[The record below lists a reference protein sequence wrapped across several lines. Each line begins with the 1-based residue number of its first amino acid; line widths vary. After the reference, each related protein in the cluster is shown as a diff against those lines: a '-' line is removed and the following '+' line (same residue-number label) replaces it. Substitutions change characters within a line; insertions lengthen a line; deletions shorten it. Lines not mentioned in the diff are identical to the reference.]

1 MRRVSTR
8 LGELDCQLVE
18 SLPEG
23 TSPTLA
29 VLLCHGYGAPATDLV
44 PLAPQLMGLRP
55 ELARQAVFV
64 FPAAPLS
71 LAELGMPGARAW
83 FPLPMDLF
91 SGEVDW
97 DRFSSMEPRGF
108 PAARRALMSAVSA
121 LSVSTKLPYGRIVLG
136 GFSQGGMMATEV
148 ALRLEERPAALTIL
162 SGTLLT
168 REEWKTRAAARKEL
182 PVFQG
187 HGEYDDILPFQQ
199 AERLRALL
207 TEAGLSVNFFPF
219 DGPHTIAPEELKA
232 LSDFLAARLN
242 GR

>member
-23 TSPTLA
+23 ASPTLA
-29 VLLCHGYGAPATDLV
+29 IVLCHGYGAPATDLA

-55 ELARQAVFV
+55 ELARQALFV

-97 DRFSSMEPRGF
+97 DRFSSEEPLGF

-148 ALRLEERPAALTIL
+148 ALRLEERPAALAIL

-168 REEWKTRAAARKEL
+168 RDEWRKRAAARKEL

-187 HGEYDDILPFQQ
+187 HGEYDDILPFKE
-199 AERLRALL
+199 ARRLHTLL
-207 TEAGLSVNFFPF
+207 TEAGMSVDFFPF
-219 DGPHTIAPEELKA
+219 DGPHAIAPEELKA
-232 LSDFLAARLN
+232 LSDFLVARLA

>member
-23 TSPTLA
+23 ASPTLA
-29 VLLCHGYGAPATDLV
+29 LLLCHGYGAPATDLV
-44 PLAPQLMGLRP
+44 PLAAQLMQLRP
-55 ELARQAVFV
+55 ELARQALFV

-83 FPLPMDLF
+83 FPLPMELF

-97 DRFSSMEPRGF
+97 ERFSSQEPQGL
-108 PAARRALMSAVSA
+108 ALARRALMSAVAA

-136 GFSQGGMMATEV
+136 GFSQGGMMATDV

-162 SGTLLT
+162 SGALLT
-168 REEWKTRAAARKEL
+168 RDEWKTRALARKEL

-187 HGEYDDILPFQQ
+187 HGEYDDILPFKVAQ
-199 AERLRALL
+199 RLHRLL
-207 TEAGLSVNFFPF
+207 TEAGLSVDFFPF

-232 LSDFLAARLN
+232 VADFLVTHLAVR
-242 GR
+242 

>member
-18 SLPEG
+18 ALPEG
-23 TSPTLA
+23 ASPSLA
-29 VLLCHGYGAPATDLV
+29 LLLCHGYGAPATDLV

-55 ELARQAVFV
+55 ELARQALFV

-71 LAELGMPGARAW
+71 LAEMGMPGARAW
-83 FPLPMDLF
+83 FPLPMELF

-97 DRFSSMEPRGF
+97 DRFGSEEPQGL
-108 PAARRALMSAVSA
+108 ASARRALMSAVSA
-121 LSVSTKLPYGRIVLG
+121 LSVSTRLPYGRIVLG

-148 ALRLEERPAALTIL
+148 ALRLEEPPAALAIL
-162 SGTLLT
+162 SGTLMT
-168 REEWKTRAAARKEL
+168 REEWKTRAAARRQL

-187 HGEYDDILPFQQ
+187 HGEYDDILPFHTG
-199 AERLRALL
+199 ERLHQLL
-207 TEAGLSVNFFPF
+207 TEAGLSVDFFPF

-232 LSDFLAARLN
+232 LSDFLVARLE

>member
-23 TSPTLA
+23 SSPSLA
-29 VLLCHGYGAPATDLV
+29 IVLCHGYGAPATDLV
-44 PLAPQLMGLRP
+44 PLASQLMGLRP
-55 ELARQAVFV
+55 ELARHALFV

-97 DRFSSMEPRGF
+97 DRFSSEEPQGF

-121 LSVSTKLPYGRIVLG
+121 LSVSTKLPYDRIVLG

-168 REEWKTRAAARKEL
+168 RDEWKTRAAARKEL

-187 HGEYDDILPFQQ
+187 HGEYDDILPFKT
-199 AERLRALL
+199 AERLHKVL
-207 TEAGLSVNFFPF
+207 TEAGMSVDFFPF

-232 LSDFLAARLN
+232 LSDFLVARLAS
-242 GR
+242 R

>member
-18 SLPEG
+18 ALPAG
-23 TSPTLA
+23 ASPTLA
-29 VLLCHGYGAPATDLV
+29 ILLCHGYGAPATDLV
-44 PLAPQLMGLRP
+44 PVASHLMALRP
-55 ELARQAVFV
+55 ELARQALFV

-83 FPLPMDLF
+83 FPLPMELF
-91 SGEVDW
+91 SGQVDW
-97 DRFSSMEPRGF
+97 DRFSTEEPRGLA
-108 PAARRALMSAVSA
+108 AARRALMSAVSA
-121 LSVSTKLPYGRIVLG
+121 LSASTKLPYARLVLG

-148 ALRLEERPAALTIL
+148 ALRLEERPAALAIL
-162 SGTLLT
+162 SGALLT
-168 REEWKTRAAARKEL
+168 RHEWKTRAGSRGEL

-187 HGEYDDILPFQQ
+187 HGEYDDILPFHV
-199 AERLRALL
+199 AKRLHQLL
-207 TEAGLSVNFFPF
+207 TEAGLPVEFLPF

-232 LSDFLAARLN
+232 LSDFLVARLE

>member
-8 LGELDCQLVE
+8 LGELDCLLVE

-23 TSPTLA
+23 VSPTLA
-29 VLLCHGYGAPATDLV
+29 VVLCHGYGAPATDLV
-44 PLAPQLMGLRP
+44 PLGSQLMGLRP
-55 ELARQAVFV
+55 ELARQALFV

-71 LAELGMPGARAW
+71 LAEMGMPGARAW

-91 SGEVDW
+91 SGAVDW
-97 DRFSSMEPRGF
+97 DRFSSVEPQGF
-108 PAARRALMSAVSA
+108 AAARRALMSAVSA
-121 LSVSTKLPYGRIVLG
+121 LSVSTKLPYERIALG

-148 ALRLEERPAALTIL
+148 ALRLEERPAALAIL

-168 REEWKTRAAARKEL
+168 RDEWKTRAAARKEL

-187 HGEYDDILPFQQ
+187 HGEYDDILPFKQ
-199 AERLRALL
+199 AQRLRTLL
-207 TEAGLSVNFFPF
+207 TEAGLSVDFFPF

-232 LSDFLAARLN
+232 LSDFLVARLA

>member
-23 TSPTLA
+23 TSPSLA
-29 VLLCHGYGAPATDLV
+29 VVLCHGYGAPATDLV

-55 ELARQAVFV
+55 ELARQALFV

-71 LAELGMPGARAW
+71 LAEMGMPGARAW

-97 DRFSSMEPRGF
+97 DRFSREEPQGF

-162 SGTLLT
+162 SGTVLT
-168 REEWKTRAAARKEL
+168 RDEWRTRAAARREL

-187 HGEYDDILPFQQ
+187 HGEYDDILPFHT
-199 AERLRALL
+199 AERLHTLL
-207 TEAGLSVNFFPF
+207 KEAGMSVDFFPF

-232 LSDFLAARLN
+232 LSDFLVARL
-242 GR
+242 